1 MRLSSLFPKL
11 TFLIAILP
19 SNKHRSENHQRRTN
33 VDNINASTTPPP
45 PPPPPPSPLPL
56 APRTPGYTDPLIPTH
71 PTLLYATATAY
82 HVISGVTLYTTYTD
96 LISGTHIIPFTSGTE
111 LNFSALPS
119 TTSSPL
125 PTSLVFPVEP
135 SIPPGSPTPTLDLG
149 RCSTATGG
157 GEGVRACGDGVVES
171 FNGVF
176 GGRTATSSGGG
187 GGGGVGLGPTRTVT
201 EPYFG
206 AEVAKGEATWVV
218 GAQGSGG
225 LRVRGRVGERGDC
238 GFFIILGG
246 WMVVWAFELL

>member
-111 LNFSALPS
+111 LNLSALRS
-119 TTSSPL
+119 TTTTSKFD
-125 PTSLVFPVEP
+125 TSLVFPVEP
-135 SIPPGSPTPTLDLG
+135 SVPPGSLTPTLDLG

-171 FNGVF
+171 FNGAF
-176 GGRTATSSGGG
+176 GGGTLTSS
-187 GGGGVGLGPTRTVT
+187 GGGVGLGPTKTVT

-238 GFFIILGG
+238 GFLIILGG
-246 WMVVWAFELL
+246 WMVVWVFGLL